1 MTWGDQALVSEAH
14 NFIFKRNFYTL
25 TCTQR
30 EMKDAESYRVS
41 PNITSVLSLSKPG
54 FFLHTFPKRM
64 LCTTSSGLGGLWTF
78 YDPFLIKA
86 DQPENLFSLKVFL
99 LYFSQPQ
106 KVLNRVTF
114 SRSKGAVS
122 YYKER
127 ANQLKGLMWLIPRLL
142 LVFLTFQ
149 LC

>member
-1 MTWGDQALVSEAH
+1 
-14 NFIFKRNFYTL
+14 
-25 TCTQR
+25 
-30 EMKDAESYRVS
+30 MKDAKSHRVS

-54 FFLHTFPKRM
+54 FFLPTFPKTM

-78 YDPFLIKA
+78 YDPFVIKA
-86 DQPENLFSLKVFL
+86 AQPENFFSLEVFF
-99 LYFSQPQ
+99 LYISNLCKPQ

-122 YYKER
+122 HNKER
-127 ANQLKGLMWLIPRLL
+127 TNQLKGLMWLIPRLL

-149 LC
+149 PC